1 MQSKN
6 TKVQM
11 SEKVFGY
18 VQSLELAA
26 RYEYSQFG
34 CSSILEGKTI
44 GHAIHVRVQLYER
57 SYSSVFG
64 RDTQIRCD
72 EH

>member
-1 MQSKN
+1 
-6 TKVQM
+6 M

-57 SYSSVFG
+57 SYSSVSAE
-64 RDTQIRCD
+64 IRRYAAMSID
-72 EH
+72 QP